1 MAARCKACG
10 HTNRAGH
17 RFCTACGGALAAA
30 GSGQPKQQA
39 QPTAAPT
46 PTPPAKATPTTP
58 PQPAATTP
66 TYAAPAAP
74 GTVAGRKHSA
84 TMALILALLIPGAGQ
99 AYNGRPVRGFFILF
113 LSVLVLPWL
122 LSIWGAYATAK
133 RMCAEGGR
141 YGKGGLTWVVLQVW
155 LVLNVTAAVLII
167 LTANGVLR

>member
-1 MAARCKACG
+1 MAVRCNACG
-10 HTNRAGH
+10 RTNRAGV
-17 RFCTACGGALAAA
+17 RFCTACGGALAPA
-30 GSGQPKQQA
+30 GPA
-39 QPTAAPT
+39 QPTQQAAPTAAAAPT
-46 PTPPAKATPTTP
+46 PPPRPTPSIPT
-58 PQPAATTP
+58 Q
-66 TYAAPAAP
+66 APVAP

-84 TMALILALLIPGAGQ
+84 TVALVLALLVPGAGQ
-99 AYNGRPVRGFFILF
+99 AYNGRPIRGFFILF

-141 YGKGGLTWVVLQVW
+141 YGKGGFTWVVLQVW